1 MATNQYSHLLSPGRI
16 GPMEM
21 RNRIVLMAMG
31 VNFGEDDG
39 VSGDRIVAFHE
50 SHARGGAAL
59 IISGACGVMYPI
71 GQVQPWQIGISDDR
85 FIPGM
90 ARLAEGAHRHGAK
103 FAVQLHQGGLVAG
116 DDVRAGRP
124 QWCPSI
130 PDPVQGDFADGFLPS
145 ELQAFAGGGVPTY
158 KVLTKDDIRTLIE
171 HYAAA
176 ARRARQAGA
185 DAVELHAGH
194 GYILS
199 EFLSPKT
206 NKRTDEYGG
215 SVENRSRL
223 MLEVLREVLREAGN
237 QMAVIVKLDSREV
250 GKEGGITL
258 EHAKVTAKLIE
269 EAGATRSP
277 SPPTTTPASAS
288 CTRPRTSRTSRIRT
302 CRGRR
307 DQGSGEDPDH
317 HFGACRTGARGR
329 RDSAGRLDYLGMG
342 RKLLADPDCRASSA
356 RGGRQV
362 RPCIYCYTCVSA
374 IYTLRV
380 HALCGESG
388 SGVRVSACKPAE
400 AGAPQAGR
408 RCRRWPR
415 RHGGSAPTGARR
427 ARSGAVRAG
436 DRLGGTLRFASIA
449 YQPNERL
456 LDWLEVQLGAS
467 AVEVRLNTAATA
479 ELLKQW
485 KADDVVVATGAR
497 RSMPPIPGADLAHVY
512 SGDDMRRLVLG
523 ESSQELERKTS
534 LFTRLATKAGAA
546 TGLTGNLEFIRKAT
560 HAWMPLGKSVAI
572 IGGELVG
579 LELAEFLSERG
590 RTVHIVDESPRFG
603 AGLMLVRRMRILAEL
618 REHGVGLHAEAKD
631 IRIEKGRVGFTDKD
645 GAARSVDAEH
655 VIVAKGASGD
665 SRQADAFRTAGLRVH
680 EVGDGTGVGY
690 IEGAIRGAHAR
701 GRCNQCGPGR
711 RCGFLNAGSGCL
723 GKRRHPQFGPKPRWC
738 AYNSRRRISARV
750 CAR

>member
-50 SHARGGAAL
+50 AHARGGAAL
-59 IISGACGVMYPI
+59 IISGACGVMYPV

-85 FIPGM
+85 FIPGIT
-90 ARLAEGAHRHGAK
+90 RLAEGAHRHGAK

-116 DDVRAGRP
+116 DDTRAGRP

-130 PDPVQGDFADGFLPS
+130 PDPVQGDFADGFLLS

-158 KVLTKDDIRTLIE
+158 RVLTKDDIRTLIE

-176 ARRARQAGA
+176 TRRARQAGA

-223 MLEVLREVLREAGN
+223 MLEVLREVLREAGSE
-237 QMAVIVKLDSREV
+237 MAVIVKLDSREV
-250 GKEGGITL
+250 GREGGITI
-258 EHAKVTAKLIE
+258 EHAKVTARLIE
-269 EAGATRSP
+269 EAGAHAITVS
-277 SPPTTTPASAS
+277 AYHNVGMGKLHSAS
-288 CTRPRTSRTSRIRT
+288 NIPHEPNTNLPFATAIKEVVKIPIITSGRVEPEHGDEEIR
-302 CRGRR
+302 G
-307 DQGSGEDPDH
+307 GK
-317 HFGACRTGARGR
+317 F
-329 RDSAGRLDYLGMG
+329 DYLGMG
-342 RKLLADPDCRASSA
+342 RKLLADPDLPRKL
-356 RGGRQV
+356 GEGRVADV

-374 IYTLRV
+374 IYTRERSRCAVNPEVGFEYQRANLPKPVRRKRV
-380 HALCGESG
+380 AVVGG
-388 SGVRVSACKPAE
+388 GPGGME
-400 AGAPQAGR
+400 A
-408 RCRRWPR
+408 
-415 RHGGSAPTGARR
+415 ARR
-427 ARSGAVRAG
+427 LALDGHEVVLFERGE
-436 DRLGGTLRFASIA
+436 RLGGTLRFASIA

-456 LDWLEVQLGAS
+456 LDWLEAQLEAS

-479 ELLKQW
+479 DLLKQW

-560 HAWMPLGKSVAI
+560 HAWMPLGKNVAI

-590 RTVHIVDESPRFG
+590 RTVHIVDESSRFG

-618 REHGVGLHAEAKD
+618 REHGVGLHAEARD
-631 IRIEKGRVGFTDKD
+631 IRIEKGRVSFTDKD

-665 SRQADAFRTAGLRVH
+665 SRQADAFRAAGLRVH

-690 IEGAIRGAHAR
+690 IEGAIRGAQRAVDAI
-701 GRCNQCGPGR
+701 
-711 RCGFLNAGSGCL
+711 NADQAGAAAS
-723 GKRRHPQFGPKPRWC
+723 
-738 AYNSRRRISARV
+738 
-750 CAR
+750 